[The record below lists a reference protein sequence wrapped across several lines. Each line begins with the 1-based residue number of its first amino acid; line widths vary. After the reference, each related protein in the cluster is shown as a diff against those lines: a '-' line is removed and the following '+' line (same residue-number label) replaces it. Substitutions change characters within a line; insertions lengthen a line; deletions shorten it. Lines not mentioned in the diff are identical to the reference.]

1 MFPMMDP
8 EKSKPMDDEEAVRK
22 MASIGAIMEGA
33 GMDFGEDDMRL
44 LSNAFAG
51 SNAYEEQMEALIER
65 YSKDF
70 EPDLSGLEGED
81 AQAGAEAEDDEDED
95 RINLNELD
103 FGC

>member
-8 EKSKPMDDEEAVRK
+8 QQSKPMDDEEAVKK
-22 MASIGAIMEGA
+22 MANIGAIMQGA
-33 GMDFGEDDMRL
+33 GVDFGEDDMRL

-70 EPDLSGLEGED
+70 EPDFTGLDGEEEQAD
-81 AQAGAEAEDDEDED
+81 AVADDEDDD